1 MGKAS
6 YKIRETKN
14 MRHFTYSGNLEDAI
28 EKAKRDLQKEK
39 ENKEIAQWYWLYEKA
54 KKAINA
60 HNKKIANIEAFIR
73 CAEEEQEKQKG
84 VKRIMKRQAVKKL
97 IQCVAIIAAG
107 VLAIILFMLAI
118 WYRGKNSEPV
128 TDEQVAAQIQQAE
141 PLVIETPEAA
151 TEGSIR
157 VYDYDGCCIYS
168 YYGKIRI
175 NSDGKD
181 GKEIDVEALGY
192 LEGYQEHKE
201 ESGAGE

>member
-1 MGKAS
+1 MK
-6 YKIRETKN
+6 KPKKLL
-14 MRHFTYSGNLEDAI
+14 TYITRKLPTLRRLYG
-28 EKAKRDLQKEK
+28 
-39 ENKEIAQWYWLYEKA
+39 AQRKSR
-54 KKAINA
+54 KSRK
-60 HNKKIANIEAFIR
+60 
-73 CAEEEQEKQKG
+73 

-97 IQCVAIIAAG
+97 MIQCVAIIAAG

-128 TDEQVAAQIQQAE
+128 TDEQVAAQMQQAE

-157 VYDYDGCCIYS
+157 VYDYDGCCIYA

-175 NSDGKD
+175 NNDGKD
-181 GKEIDVEALGY
+181 GKDIDVEAIGY

>member
-28 EKAKRDLQKEK
+28 EKAKGDLQKEK
-39 ENKEIAQWYWLYEKA
+39 ENKETAQWYWLYEKA

-73 CAEEEQEKQKG
+73 CA
-84 VKRIMKRQAVKKL
+84 
-97 IQCVAIIAAG
+97 AIIAAG

-128 TDEQVAAQIQQAE
+128 TDEQVAAQMQQAE

-151 TEGSIR
+151 AEGSIR
-157 VYDYDGCCIYS
+157 VYDYDGCCIYA

-175 NSDGKD
+175 NNDGKD
-181 GKEIDVEALGY
+181 GKDIDVEAIGY
-192 LEGYQEHKE
+192 LEGYQEHKD
-201 ESGAGE
+201 ESGATP

>member
-39 ENKEIAQWYWLYEKA
+39 ENKEIAQGYWLYEKA
-54 KKAINA
+54 KKLLTHITR
-60 HNKKIANIEAFIR
+60 KLPILRRLYGVQRKSR
-73 CAEEEQEKQKG
+73 KSRK

-128 TDEQVAAQIQQAE
+128 TDEQVAAQMQQAE

-151 TEGSIR
+151 AEGSIR
-157 VYDYDGCCIYS
+157 VYDYDGCCIYA

-175 NSDGKD
+175 NNDGKD
-181 GKEIDVEALGY
+181 GKDIDVEAIGY

-201 ESGAGE
+201 ESGARE